1 MSIPH
6 NIAELLEDYVD
17 GTIDEPGHKVLS
29 DWMGESDANC
39 RSVSNWFLGEAQ
51 LHEAAQLATMRDVF
65 AAAPLNSV
73 GSISLKANAESSPRN
88 RRSFIAALVFAAAS
102 IFFAASSALWIAN
115 KSFGPNSRHIGSAAP
130 RRAAAKESPAMLG
143 RLSDCVWADGAKHF
157 RVGEEIPTGTMI
169 DITSGLAQLVF
180 ESGAEVVVKGPCRL
194 QVENSMLCRLQ
205 TGSVSAE
212 VPHRAAGFT
221 IRGPASE
228 VIDLGTRFGY
238 SVGDDGK
245 SEVHVFQGEVISR
258 ELDDSGLVVG
268 KDIRLKEKQ
277 AVLFPGAKR
286 QAQRLAANEAKFS
299 LEVQPLW
306 LNDDIQRLAVDRKLA
321 LWLRAAHGVLRDK
334 ENRVVAWQDLA
345 VGPNRISE
353 DAFQPDPKMRPLY
366 VDQGL
371 NGHPAIRF
379 DGLQAYMTS
388 IPIPTTNDQTIV
400 AVFQYAEPITSS
412 QIGGQIIN
420 YNGPPSR
427 FLPDVNG
434 PGVLQLGEKI
444 DSWNGPPLSIS
455 AKAFVGRDSRG
466 GDVSA
471 GVVTSKTLGSLKP
484 SVAAYVYDNSANRAA
499 LYVDGTV
506 AAESSAPTSIAITS
520 RKVIGKHG
528 IFDQWYF
535 HGDLAE
541 IIIFNTALRPSELE
555 TLTKQLIEYYGLP
568 LGSNRK
574 S

>member
-1 MSIPH
+1 
-6 NIAELLEDYVD
+6 
-17 GTIDEPGHKVLS
+17 
-29 DWMGESDANC
+29 
-39 RSVSNWFLGEAQ
+39 
-51 LHEAAQLATMRDVF
+51 
-65 AAAPLNSV
+65 
-73 GSISLKANAESSPRN
+73 
-88 RRSFIAALVFAAAS
+88 
-102 IFFAASSALWIAN
+102 
-115 KSFGPNSRHIGSAAP
+115 
-130 RRAAAKESPAMLG
+130 
-143 RLSDCVWADGAKHF
+143 
-157 RVGEEIPTGTMI
+157 VGEDIPVGTSI

-180 ESGAEVVVKGPCRL
+180 ESGAEVVVEGPCRL

-205 TGSVSAE
+205 AGSVSAE

-258 ELDDSGLVVG
+258 ELDDLGVVVG
-268 KDIRLKEKQ
+268 NEIRLQEKQ

-286 QAQRLAANEAKFS
+286 QAQRLAANEAKFA
-299 LEVQPLW
+299 LNVKPLW
-306 LNDDIQRLAVDRKLA
+306 LNDTIQPLAVDRKLA
-321 LWLRAAHGVLRDK
+321 LWLRSAHGVLRDT

-345 VGPNRISE
+345 VGPNRISD
-353 DAFQPDPKMRPLY
+353 DAFQPNPKWRPQY
-366 VDQGL
+366 VADGL

-379 DGLQAYMTS
+379 DGAQTFMTS
-388 IPIPTTNDQTIV
+388 IPVTTTNDQTIV
-400 AVFQYAEPITSS
+400 AVFQYAEPVLSPY
-412 QIGGQIIN
+412 IGGQIIN

-427 FLPDVNG
+427 FLPDVSG

-444 DSWNGPPLSIS
+444 DAWNGPPSAVS

-471 GVVTSKTLGSLKP
+471 GVAVSKPLGYLQP
-484 SVAAYVYDNSANRAA
+484 RVAAYVYDNSSNKAT
-499 LYVDGTV
+499 LYVDGAV
-506 AAESSAPTSIAITS
+506 AAESSAPTTVAITS

-541 IIIFNTALRPSELE
+541 IEIFNTALRPAELE
-555 TLTKQLIEYYGLP
+555 ALTRQLMEFYGLP
-568 LGSNRK
+568 LRRS
-574 S
+574 